1 MRFTDQEKRERERRE
16 GGRDRKT
23 KIERENNF
31 LKINNN
37 ILFILSAVHK
47 HEWHSKKQTDSD
59 QCKGLIL
66 N

>member
-31 LKINNN
+31 LKIIIFCSFSLEFTSMSGIVKN
-37 ILFILSAVHK
+37 K
-47 HEWHSKKQTDSD
+47 
-59 QCKGLIL
+59 LIVT
-66 N
+66 NAKV